1 MRTETVVNDFEYLY
15 LAVRDKEER
24 MYTDAELLHLPNID
38 ENHRYYS
45 EWQIRKRSAN
55 RFICHLQKNARPLN
69 LLEIG
74 CGNGWL
80 SAKIAGLSNVQVTGL
95 DINQTEIS
103 QAKRVFKKQ
112 NLKFVYD
119 RFDEHTFGGIAFDII
134 LFAASIAYFPD
145 INEILNRALN
155 CLAPGGEIHLLD
167 THFYKPEE
175 LDSAR
180 DRCLNYYAGLGFP
193 EMYNRYFHHT
203 LNDMD
208 RFNYKVLLDP
218 RSLINRLGKKEPFYW
233 ISISK

>member
-1 MRTETVVNDFEYLY
+1 MRTEIVVNDFEQLY
-15 LAVRDKEER
+15 LAVRDKEGR
-24 MYTDAELLHLPNID
+24 MYTDAELKHLPEID
-38 ENHRYYS
+38 EGHQYYS

-55 RFICHLQKNARPLN
+55 RFICWLQNKQRPLN
-69 LLEIG
+69 VLEIG

-80 SAKIAGLSNVQVTGL
+80 SAKIAGLPNVKMTAL
-95 DINQTEIS
+95 DINETEIN
-103 QAKRVFKKQ
+103 QARRVFKKQ
-112 NLKFVYD
+112 NLRFVYD
-119 RFDEHTFGGIAFDII
+119 RFDEHTFGDLKFDII

-145 INEILNRALN
+145 INDILQLALA
-155 CLAPGGEIHLLD
+155 CLTPGGEIHLLD

-203 LNDMD
+203 LNDIG